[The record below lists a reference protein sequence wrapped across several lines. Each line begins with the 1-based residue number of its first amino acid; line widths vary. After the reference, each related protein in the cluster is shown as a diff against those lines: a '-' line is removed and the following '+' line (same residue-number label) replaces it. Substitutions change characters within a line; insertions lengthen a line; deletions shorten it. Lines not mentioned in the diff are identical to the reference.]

1 MTGKESAMTIDLG
14 QRVLTRRAVLA
25 GAAAILVVA
34 AIAAPSG
41 ARAQQSP
48 ADAFVRGFAD
58 RLVAVVN
65 GAGSADAKQAALAPL
80 IDNDVDV
87 AAIARFCLGRFW
99 SSATPAQQAA
109 YTQLFHQ
116 VLVSNISGHLGD
128 YRGVSFT
135 LTGSQ
140 PQGED
145 TLVGTIINRPSQP
158 PANVQWVV
166 RTSGGAPKVLDLVA
180 EGTSLRLTQR
190 QDYASYLSRHGGSI
204 DALIAA
210 MKRQL
215 NG

>member
-1 MTGKESAMTIDLG
+1 MTEREPAMTMNLG
-14 QRVLTRRAVLA
+14 QKHLTRRAVLA
-25 GAAAILVVA
+25 GATAVLVLA
-34 AIAAPSG
+34 TIAAPG
-41 ARAQQSP
+41 AARAQQAS

-58 RLVAVVN
+58 RLIAVVN
-65 GAGSADAKQAALAPL
+65 GDGSAAAKQAALAPL

-116 VLVSNISGHLGD
+116 VLLNNISGHLGE

-135 LTGSQ
+135 MTGSQ

-145 TLVGTIINRPSQP
+145 TLVGTIINRPNQP

-166 RTSGGAPKVLDLVA
+166 RTAGTPKVLDVVA